1 MGIIFHVPMLP
12 TTLIRIFSALCLS
25 LTLNSSVEN
34 YSSIHAIKENNW
46 KIKNA
51 TCYNEIF
58 KYFYYTFYT

>member
-1 MGIIFHVPMLP
+1 MGIIFHVPILP
-12 TTLIRIFSALCLS
+12 ITLIRIFLALYLS

-34 YSSIHAIKENNW
+34 YNSIHAIKENNG

-58 KYFYYTFYT
+58 KYSYYTFYT